1 MKTLLS
7 TLFAL
12 VLMPTLVQ
20 AAYQN
25 PTVERNEPTP
35 YGATKLTFLFAGNA
49 GEPVVRR
56 DYTINASSTATTL
69 RNWIDATIVELD
81 LMRTTAVLAAL
92 QPGQV
97 LPRLA
102 PVAPVPTAKQV
113 WRNKAQVYGDI
124 CRSSFLNPV
133 AADCTTLKADIE
145 STYKAGYLD

>member
-12 VLMPTLVQ
+12 MLMPTLVQ

-35 YGATKLTFLFAGNA
+35 YGATKLTFLFTGNA

-69 RNWIDATIVELD
+69 RNWIDATIVELN

-102 PVAPVPTAKQV
+102 PVAPTPTAKQA
-113 WRNKAQVYGDI
+113 WRQKVNVYNDV

-133 AADCTTLKADIE
+133 ASACTALQSDIE
-145 STYKAGYLD
+145 STYQAGFLD